1 MSTNRNKRSVCIDI
15 TTIAGRQLVLDLA
28 AESDVIVENFLPGK
42 MDTLGL
48 SYSEVARVN
57 PLIVY
62 CSISGAFTACV
73 GEQTFVTSPPKF
85 LTNNIDSSPSLVLI
99 LTFLCPLPLL
109 PIPNCP
115 QLTRYYFFQLFI
127 PICPLSLPCVPHYLV
142 SPLLS
147 TLCAI
152 LNNECYPRSYRL
164 RIGRTLQ
171 TPPGI

>member
-62 CSISGAFTACV
+62 CSISGAFTACS
-73 GEQTFVTSPPKF
+73 GEQTFVAPPPKHP
-85 LTNNIDSSPSLVLI
+85 TNNIDSSPSSVLI
-99 LTFLCPLPLL
+99 LTILCPSHCCLFPTVPNSPDTIL
-109 PIPNCP
+109 PIVHSHLSPVSSFCP
-115 QLTRYYFFQLFI
+115 
-127 PICPLSLPCVPHYLV
+127 PLSRV
-142 SPLLS
+142 
-147 TLCAI
+147 A
-152 LNNECYPRSYRL
+152 
-164 RIGRTLQ
+164 
-171 TPPGI
+171 TPQHFVCHTQ